1 MKKTLYYA
9 VAAILLGTVTMF
21 APAMLLRSIYYDRL
35 GPHFGEIDSK
45 SCMEAGRAPQSFWT
59 DDGAKLD
66 RGEALERVI
75 SPSNLRSAGLM
86 LVPSFLLALGV
97 AIYLKKRIF

>member
-21 APAMLLRSIYYDRL
+21 VPAMLLRSVYYDPS
-35 GPHFGEIDSK
+35 GPYFGEIDSE
-45 SCMEAGRAPQSFWT
+45 SCMGATRSSKSLWT
-59 DDGAKLD
+59 DDGATLD
-66 RGEALERVI
+66 RGQALERVM
-75 SPSNLRSAGLM
+75 SPSNLRSAGLI

-97 AIYLKKRIF
+97 SLYLRERI